1 MVYFGRQMHQISSI
15 ILYILAFIS
24 TYVQVVFLITFLEK
38 RREIKKRE
46 GGTELRSFPGVTIM
60 VPAWNE
66 EKTLRGTVESL
77 LALDYPADKLNIFL
91 VDDGSTDGTWK
102 IMQEFTSHPQIKAIT
117 KENGGKHTAVNL
129 GLEQATTPF
138 VGCLDSDSF
147 VDSQALR
154 RIMTYFEK
162 DPANMAVCPSI
173 IVNKPKGIMQI
184 IQRVEY
190 DWAVFR
196 KKILGMLNA
205 NYVTPGPFSIYK
217 KEVFEKI
224 GYFRA
229 AHNTEDMEIAF
240 RMQSNHMKIDQCE
253 DAFVYTTVP
262 NTVKKLYKQ
271 RLRWIYGFI
280 MNSWDYR
287 GVMFKKK
294 YGAFSMF
301 SVPAGVISLV
311 AAPYLLSLFI
321 FNTAVAANKS
331 IERISATGFDFG
343 FGGFDPFFV
352 STSSNTFVLIFM
364 YAILVVA
371 MIIGRKMVNGKYSID
386 RYTIPFMII
395 FSMIAPFWI
404 MKAIYNSL
412 IRKSVAWR

>member
-1 MVYFGRQMHQISSI
+1 MHQISSI

-46 GGTELRSFPGVTIM
+46 GVTALSAFPAVTIM

-66 EKTLRGTVESL
+66 ETTLRGTVESL

-102 IMQEFTSHPQIKAIT
+102 IMQGFMSHPQIKAIH

-162 DPANMAVCPSI
+162 DPATMAVCPSI
-173 IVNKPKGIMQI
+173 IVNKPKGMMQI

-196 KKILGMLNA
+196 KKILGILNA

-240 RMQSNHMKIDQCE
+240 RMQSNHMKIEQCE

-262 NTVKKLYKQ
+262 DTVKKLYKQ

-280 MNSWDYR
+280 MNAWDYR
-287 GVMFKKK
+287 GIMFKKK

-301 SVPAGVISLV
+301 SVPAGVISIV
-311 AAPYLLSLFI
+311 AAPYLLSLFV
-321 FNTAVAANKS
+321 FNTAVAASKN
-331 IERISATGFDFG
+331 IERISTTGFDFG
-343 FGGFDPFFV
+343 FGGFDAFYV

-364 YAILVVA
+364 YAILVIA
-371 MIIGRKMVNGKYSID
+371 MIIGRKMVTGRYGLD

-395 FSMIAPFWI
+395 FSAVAPFWI
-404 MKAIYNSL
+404 MKAIYNS
-412 IRKSVAWR
+412 ITRRAVAWR

>member
-1 MVYFGRQMHQISSI
+1 MQMPNISEL
-15 ILYILAFIS
+15 ILYFLAFIS
-24 TYVQVVFLITFLEK
+24 TYVQVVFLLTFLEK
-38 RREIKKRE
+38 RREIKSRV
-46 GGTELRSFPGVTIM
+46 GVTELQSFPGVTII

-66 EKTLRGTVESL
+66 ETTIQGTIESL
-77 LALDYPADKLNIFL
+77 LALDYPKSLLKIFL
-91 VDDGSTDGTWK
+91 VDDGSTDKTWQV
-102 IMQEFTSHPQIKAIT
+102 MQSYESNPQIVTIH

-129 GLEQATTPF
+129 GLEKATTPF

-162 DPANMAVCPSI
+162 DPTTMAVCPSI
-173 IVNKPKGIMQI
+173 IVHKPKGLMQI

-196 KKILGMLNA
+196 KKILGILNA

-217 KEVFEKI
+217 KEVFERI

-240 RMQSNHMKIDQCE
+240 RMQSNRMKIDQCE

-280 MNSWDYR
+280 MNAWDYR
-287 GVMFKKK
+287 HVMFKRK

-301 SVPAGVISLV
+301 SVPAGVISIV
-311 AAPYLLSLFI
+311 AAPYILSLFVV
-321 FNTAVAANKS
+321 NTALAAQKN
-331 IERISATGFDFG
+331 IEQISATGFHFSLG
-343 FGGFDPFFV
+343 HFDPFFV
-352 STSSNTFVLIFM
+352 STDGQTFILIIM
-364 YAILVVA
+364 YSILVLA
-371 MIIGRKMVNGKYSID
+371 MIIGRKMVNGKYSLD
-386 RYTIPFMII
+386 RYTIPFMLV
-395 FSMIAPFWI
+395 FSVVAPFWI
-404 MKAIYNSL
+404 MKAIYNSI
-412 IRKSVAWR
+412 IRKGVAWR

>member
-1 MVYFGRQMHQISSI
+1 MPEISSI
-15 ILYILAFIS
+15 ILYFLAFLSVYI
-24 TYVQVVFLITFLEK
+24 QVVFLLTFLQN
-38 RREIKKRE
+38 RDQIRLRT
-46 GGTELRSFPGVTIM
+46 GVTELKSFPGVTII

-66 EKTLRGTVESL
+66 EQTLKGTVESL
-77 LALDYPADKLNIFL
+77 LAIDYPKELLKIFL
-91 VDDGSTDGTWK
+91 VDDGSTDGTWE
-102 IMQEFTSHPQIKAIT
+102 IMNSYSAHPQITSIR

-129 GLEQATTPF
+129 ALEQAKTPF

-154 RIMTYFEK
+154 RIMTYFE
-162 DPANMAVCPSI
+162 NNSETMAVCPSI
-173 IVNKPKGIMQI
+173 IVHKPKGLMQI

-196 KKILGMLNA
+196 KKILGILNA

-262 NTVKKLYKQ
+262 NTIKKLYKQ

-280 MNSWDYR
+280 MNAWDYR
-287 GVMFKKK
+287 HVMFKKK

-301 SVPAGVISLV
+301 SVPAGVISIV
-311 AAPYLLSLFI
+311 TAPYLLFLALSSTAMAATKNIEKISTNGFH
-321 FNTAVAANKS
+321 FNFGN
-331 IERISATGFDFG
+331 FDT
-343 FGGFDPFFV
+343 FFV
-352 STSSNTFVLIFM
+352 STDGQTFIMLLM
-364 YAILVVA
+364 YAILILS

-386 RYTIPFMII
+386 AYTIPFMLI
-395 FSMIAPFWI
+395 FSVIAPIWV
-404 MKAIYNSL
+404 MKAIFNSI
-412 IRKSVAWR
+412 IRKRVAWR

>member
-1 MVYFGRQMHQISSI
+1 MHQISSI

-46 GGTELRSFPGVTIM
+46 GVTALSAFPAVTIM

-66 EKTLRGTVESL
+66 ETTLRGTVESL

-102 IMQEFTSHPQIKAIT
+102 IMQGFMSHPQIKAIH

-162 DPANMAVCPSI
+162 DPATMAVCPSI
-173 IVNKPKGIMQI
+173 IVNKPKGMMQI

-196 KKILGMLNA
+196 KKILGILNA

-240 RMQSNHMKIDQCE
+240 RMQSNHMKIEQCE

-262 NTVKKLYKQ
+262 DTVKKLYKQ

-280 MNSWDYR
+280 MNAWDYR
-287 GVMFKKK
+287 GIMFKKK

-301 SVPAGVISLV
+301 SVPAGVISIV
-311 AAPYLLSLFI
+311 AAPYLLSLFV
-321 FNTAVAANKS
+321 FNTAVAASKN

-343 FGGFDPFFV
+343 FGGFDAFYV

-364 YAILVVA
+364 YAILVIA
-371 MIIGRKMVNGKYSID
+371 MIIGRKMVTGRYGLD

-395 FSMIAPFWI
+395 FSAVAPFWI
-404 MKAIYNSL
+404 MKAIYNS
-412 IRKSVAWR
+412 ITRRAVAWR

>member
-1 MVYFGRQMHQISSI
+1 MHQISSI

-38 RREIKKRE
+38 RKEIKKRE
-46 GGTELRSFPGVTIM
+46 GITELRSFPGVTIM

-66 EKTLRGTVESL
+66 ETTLRGTVESL
-77 LALDYPADKLNIFL
+77 LALDYPADKLSIFL

-102 IMQEFTSHPQIKAIT
+102 IMQEFNTHPQIKLIT

-147 VDSQALR
+147 VDAQALR

-162 DPANMAVCPSI
+162 DSRTMAVCPSI
-173 IVNKPKGIMQI
+173 IVNKPKGMMQI

-196 KKILGMLNA
+196 KKILGILNA

-240 RMQSNHMKIDQCE
+240 RMQSNHMKIEQCE

-262 NTVKKLYKQ
+262 DTVKKLYKQ

-280 MNSWDYR
+280 MNAWDYR
-287 GVMFKKK
+287 GIMFKKK

-301 SVPAGVISLV
+301 SVPAGVISIV
-311 AAPYLLSLFI
+311 AAPYLLSLFV
-321 FNTAVAANKS
+321 FNTAVAASKN

-343 FGGFDPFFV
+343 LGGFDAFYV

-364 YAILVVA
+364 YAILVIA
-371 MIIGRKMVNGKYSID
+371 MIIGRKMVTGRYGLD

-395 FSMIAPFWI
+395 FSAVAPFWI
-404 MKAIYNSL
+404 MKAIYNS
-412 IRKSVAWR
+412 ITRKAVAWR

>member
-1 MVYFGRQMHQISSI
+1 MGSPSEI
-15 ILYILAFIS
+15 ILYFLAFLS

-46 GGTELRSFPGVTIM
+46 GVTELLAYPGVTIM

-66 EKTLRGTVESL
+66 ENTIRGTVESL
-77 LALDYPADKLNIFL
+77 LALDYPKDKLNIFL
-91 VDDGSTDGTWK
+91 VDDGSTDGTWSVMK
-102 IMQEFTSHPQIKAIT
+102 EFEKNPQITAIQ

-129 GLEQATTPF
+129 GLERATTPF

-147 VDSQALR
+147 VDPQALR

-162 DPANMAVCPSI
+162 NSETMAVCPSI
-173 IVNKPKGIMQI
+173 VVHKPKGLMQI

-196 KKILGMLNA
+196 KKILGILNA

-217 KEVFEKI
+217 KEVFEKL

-240 RMQSNHMKIDQCE
+240 RMQKNHMKIDQCE
-253 DAFVYTTVP
+253 DAFVHTTVP

-280 MNSWDYR
+280 MNAWDYR
-287 GVMFKKK
+287 GVMFKRK
-294 YGAFSMF
+294 YGAFSWF
-301 SVPAGVISLV
+301 SVPAGVVSII
-311 AAPYLLSLFI
+311 AAPYILSLFI
-321 FNTAVAANKS
+321 YSTAMAASKN
-331 IERISATGFDFG
+331 IERISTTGFHWNFG
-343 FGGFDPFFV
+343 HFDPFFV
-352 STSSNTFVLIFM
+352 STTSHTFVLIIM
-364 YAILVVA
+364 YMILVLA
-371 MIIGRKMVNGKYSID
+371 MVIGRKMVNGRYSLD
-386 RYTIPFMII
+386 WYTVPFMLI
-395 FSMIAPFWI
+395 FSVIAPFWI

-412 IRKSVAWR
+412 IQKGVAWR

>member
-1 MVYFGRQMHQISSI
+1 MQQVSSI
-15 ILYILAFIS
+15 ILYSLAFIS
-24 TYVQVVFLITFLEK
+24 TFVQVVFLITFLEK
-38 RREIKKRE
+38 RKEIKTR
-46 GGTELRSFPGVTIM
+46 TGVTSLRAYPAVTIV
-60 VPAWNE
+60 VPCWNE
-66 EKTLRGTVESL
+66 ETTLRGTVESL
-77 LALDYPADKLNIFL
+77 LALDYPKDKLNFFL
-91 VDDGSTDGTWK
+91 VDDGSTDGTWEIMRQYENFSNIK
-102 IMQEFTSHPQIKAIT
+102 IIQ

-129 GLEQATTPF
+129 GLKSATTSF

-147 VDSQALR
+147 VDPQALR
-154 RIMTYFEK
+154 RIMTYFEN
-162 DPANMAVCPSI
+162 DASTMAVCPSI
-173 IVNKPKGIMQI
+173 IVHKPKGLMQI

-196 KKILGMLNA
+196 KKILGILNA

-217 KEVFEKI
+217 KEVFEKL
-224 GYFRA
+224 GYFRS

-262 NTVKKLYKQ
+262 DTVKKLYKQ

-287 GVMFKKK
+287 KILFRRK

-311 AAPYLLSLFI
+311 AAPYVLSLFV
-321 FNTAVAANKS
+321 FQTAMSAGKN
-331 IERISATGFDFG
+331 IERISATGLNVG
-343 FGGFDPFFV
+343 WHFDPFFV
-352 STSSNTFVLIFM
+352 STGGNTFVLIIM
-364 YAILVVA
+364 YSVLVMA
-371 MIIGRKMVNGKYSID
+371 MVIGRKMVTGRYGID

-395 FSMIAPFWI
+395 FSAVAPFWI
-404 MKAIYNSL
+404 MKAIYNSA
-412 IRKSVAWR
+412 IQKGVAWR

>member
-1 MVYFGRQMHQISSI
+1 MSQVSSI
-15 ILYILAFIS
+15 ILYSLAFIS

-38 RREIKKRE
+38 RREIKRRVGE
-46 GGTELRSFPGVTIM
+46 TPLLAFPGVTIM

-66 EKTLRGTVESL
+66 EATLRGTVESL
-77 LALDYPADKLNIFL
+77 LALDYPAAALKIFL
-91 VDDGSTDGTWK
+91 VDDGSTDNTWS
-102 IMQEFTSHPQIKAIT
+102 IMQEFAQHPQITAIH

-147 VDSQALR
+147 VDPQALR
-154 RIMTYFEK
+154 RIMTYFER
-162 DPANMAVCPSI
+162 DAATMAVCPSI
-173 IVNKPKGIMQI
+173 IVNKPKGLMQI

-217 KEVFEKI
+217 REVFEKI

-240 RMQSNHMKIDQCE
+240 RMQSHRMKIDQCE

-262 NTVKKLYKQ
+262 DTVKKLYKQ

-280 MNSWDYR
+280 MNAWDYR
-287 GVMFKKK
+287 RILFRKK
-294 YGAFSMF
+294 YGAFSWF

-311 AAPYLLSLFI
+311 AAPYVLSLFLYQ
-321 FNTAVAANKS
+321 TAMAASKN
-331 IERISATGFDFG
+331 IDRISATGFHWNFG
-343 FGGFDPFFV
+343 HFDPFFF
-352 STSSNTFVLIFM
+352 STTSNTFVLIIM
-364 YAILVVA
+364 YSILIIA
-371 MIIGRKMVNGKYSID
+371 MVIGRKMVTGRYSID
-386 RYTIPFMII
+386 TYTVPFMII
-395 FSMIAPFWI
+395 FSVVAPFWI
-404 MKAIYNSL
+404 MKAIYNSVT
-412 IRKSVAWR
+412 RKAVAWR